1 MACRDLNSVKKQV
14 DRSQLVGELNTVS
27 SCKPIEFG

>member
-1 MACRDLNSVKKQV
+1 MACRDLNSIKQV